1 MARLSPPLAERDA
14 RPATASGTPA
24 DTDARRRVDEK
35 QLNRA
40 AWTCSLGS
48 ALEYY
53 DFALYTLAAALVFGP
68 LFFPAQ
74 TAEMRLIA
82 SFGTYFVGFA
92 VRPLGGVVFGV
103 LGDRIGRKFVLTA
116 TVLLMGIAST
126 LIGVLPTFATAG
138 YWAPALLVLL
148 RILQGLGA
156 GAEQAGAAVLMTEY
170 APAGRRGWYA
180 SLPFLGIQLGTVL
193 AAAVYFVLLANI
205 GRVTD
210 NWGWRVP
217 FLLSA
222 VIVGVG
228 LYMRVRL
235 HESPTFVRLE
245 KRAQVAA
252 NPLKSVV
259 THSKRSLLIG
269 IGLRMAE
276 NGGSSIYQALA
287 ISYLAGVIGMKGP
300 IGALALV
307 CAATVGAVTVPLAGR
322 LSDRFGRVRVY
333 RAFAWLQ
340 LALAFPVWWIFSQ
353 GNVVASVIAISVA
366 QGFANWGMLGAQS
379 ALLPELFGARHRYMG
394 VSFSREASAVLAGG
408 IAPLVGATIIATVIA
423 LHGGDHAAGVRAW
436 VPIAAYLSVLTLITL
451 FTTSRMPETLN
462 RDLDD
467 PLDATDASA
476 ASTLS
481 TGDAVARHA

>member
-1 MARLSPPLAERDA
+1 MDQTSPPPA
-14 RPATASGTPA
+14 RHEAGSGTSA
-24 DTDARRRVDEK
+24 GAGERRAVDPR
-35 QLNRA
+35 QLRRA
-40 AWTCSLGS
+40 VWTCSLGS

-53 DFALYTLAAALVFGP
+53 DFALYTLASALVFGP

-116 TVLLMGIAST
+116 TVLLMGVAST
-126 LIGVLPTFATAG
+126 LIGLLPTFAAAG
-138 YWAPALLVLL
+138 YWAPALLVAL

-170 APAGRRGWYA
+170 APAGKRGIYA

-193 AAAVYFVLLANI
+193 AGAVYFVMLANL
-205 GRVTD
+205 GHVTD
-210 NWGWRVP
+210 GWAWRVP
-217 FLLSA
+217 FLCSA
-222 VIVGVG
+222 VIVAVG
-228 LYMRVRL
+228 LYMRIRL

-245 KRAQVAA
+245 KRAQLAA
-252 NPLKSVV
+252 NPLKSAMR
-259 THSKRSLLIG
+259 HSRPTLLVG

-287 ISYLAGVIGMKGP
+287 VSYLAGVIGLKGP

-307 CAATVGAVTVPLAGR
+307 CAATVGACTVPLAGR

-333 RAFAWLQ
+333 RGFAWLQ

-353 GNVVASVIAISVA
+353 GNVVASLVAISIA
-366 QGFANWGMLGAQS
+366 QGFANWGMLGAQA

-394 VSFSREASAVLAGG
+394 VSFSREVSAVLAGG
-408 IAPLVGATIIATVIA
+408 IAPLVGAMIIAAVIV
-423 LHGGDHAAGVRAW
+423 LHGGDHAAGVLAW
-436 VPIAAYLSVLTLITL
+436 VPIAAYLAVLTLITL
-451 FTTSRMPETLN
+451 FATARMPETLN

-467 PLDATDASA
+467 PLDAMEAQPAPA
-476 ASTLS
+476 ADRL
-481 TGDAVARHA
+481 ARQA

>member
-1 MARLSPPLAERDA
+1 MARTSPPLAERDA
-14 RPATASGTPA
+14 HLATHPGTPA
-24 DTDARRRVDEK
+24 GPDARRGVDAR

-53 DFALYTLAAALVFGP
+53 DFALYTLASALIFGP

-170 APAGRRGWYA
+170 APAGKRGLYA

-193 AAAVYFVLLANI
+193 AAAVYFVLLANLE
-205 GRVTD
+205 RVTD
-210 NWGWRVP
+210 GWGWRVP

-228 LYMRVRL
+228 IYMRVRL

-245 KRAQVAA
+245 KRAQIAA
-252 NPLKSVV
+252 NPLQSVV
-259 THSKRSLLIG
+259 RHSKRSLLTG

-307 CAATVGAVTVPLAGR
+307 CAAAVGAVTVPFAGR

-333 RAFAWLQ
+333 RTFAWLQ
-340 LALAFPVWWIFSQ
+340 LALAFPAWWIFSQ
-353 GNVVASVIAISVA
+353 GNAVASIIAISIA
-366 QGFANWGMLGAQS
+366 QGFANWGMLGAQA

-408 IAPLVGATIIATVIA
+408 IAPLVGATLIAMVIA
-423 LHGGDHAAGVRAW
+423 LHGGDHAAGARAW
-436 VPIAAYLSVLTLITL
+436 LPIAAYLAVLTLITL

-467 PLDATDASA
+467 PLDAAQASPAPA
-476 ASTLS
+476 ADTL
-481 TGDAVARHA
+481 ARHA

>member
-1 MARLSPPLAERDA
+1 MDRISPPPARHDAGSGAPGETVERRGVDA
-14 RPATASGTPA
+14 
-24 DTDARRRVDEK
+24 K

-53 DFALYTLAAALVFGP
+53 DFALYTLASALVFGP

-116 TVLLMGIAST
+116 TVLLMGVAST
-126 LIGVLPTFATAG
+126 LIGVLPTFETAG
-138 YWAPALLVLL
+138 YWAPGLLVLL

-170 APAGRRGWYA
+170 APPGKRGFYA

-193 AAAVYFVLLANI
+193 AAAVYFLLLANLD
-205 GRVTD
+205 RVTD
-210 NWGWRVP
+210 GWGWRVP
-217 FLLSA
+217 FLFSA
-222 VIVGVG
+222 VIVAVG
-228 LYMRVRL
+228 IYMRVRL

-245 KRAQVAA
+245 KRAQVLA
-252 NPLKSVV
+252 NPLKSAVQ
-259 THSKRSLLIG
+259 HSKRSLLIG

-287 ISYLAGVIGMKGP
+287 VSYLAGVIGMKGP

-307 CAATVGAVTVPLAGR
+307 CAATVGACTVPLAGR

-333 RAFAWLQ
+333 RTFAWLQ

-366 QGFANWGMLGAQS
+366 QGFANWGMLGAQA

-394 VSFSREASAVLAGG
+394 VSFSREVSAVLAGG

-436 VPIAAYLSVLTLITL
+436 VPIAAYLVLLTLITL

-467 PLDATDASA
+467 PLDAAQVAQAPGADA
-476 ASTLS
+476 L
-481 TGDAVARHA
+481 ARHA

>member
-1 MARLSPPLAERDA
+1 MDRISPPPARHDAGSGAPGETVER
-14 RPATASGTPA
+14 RGV
-24 DTDARRRVDEK
+24 DTK

-53 DFALYTLAAALVFGP
+53 DFALYTLASALVFGP

-116 TVLLMGIAST
+116 TVLLMGVAST
-126 LIGVLPTFATAG
+126 LIGVLPTFETAG
-138 YWAPALLVLL
+138 YWAPGLLVLL

-170 APAGRRGWYA
+170 APPGKRGFYA

-193 AAAVYFVLLANI
+193 AAAVYFLLLANLD
-205 GRVTD
+205 RVTD
-210 NWGWRVP
+210 GWGWRVP
-217 FLLSA
+217 FLFSA
-222 VIVGVG
+222 VIVAVG
-228 LYMRVRL
+228 IYMR
-235 HESPTFVRLE
+235 VRLE
-245 KRAQVAA
+245 KRAQVSA
-252 NPLKSVV
+252 NPLKSAVQ
-259 THSKRSLLIG
+259 HSKRSLLIG

-287 ISYLAGVIGMKGP
+287 VSYLAGVIGMKGP

-307 CAATVGAVTVPLAGR
+307 CAATVGACTVPLAGR

-333 RAFAWLQ
+333 RTFAWLQ

-366 QGFANWGMLGAQS
+366 QGFANWGMLGAQA

-394 VSFSREASAVLAGG
+394 VSFSREVSAVLAGG

-436 VPIAAYLSVLTLITL
+436 VPIAAYLVLLTLITL

-467 PLDATDASA
+467 PLDAAQVAQAPGADA
-476 ASTLS
+476 L
-481 TGDAVARHA
+481 ARHA

>member
-1 MARLSPPLAERDA
+1 MDRIPPPPARHDAEA
-14 RPATASGTPA
+14 G
-24 DTDARRRVDEK
+24 ARRGVDTR

-53 DFALYTLAAALVFGP
+53 DFALYTLASALVFGP
-68 LFFPAQ
+68 LFFPSQ
-74 TAEMRLIA
+74 TTQMRLIA

-92 VRPLGGVVFGV
+92 VRPLGGCVFGV
-103 LGDRIGRKFVLTA
+103 LGDRLGRKFVLTA
-116 TVLLMGIAST
+116 TVLLMGVAST
-126 LIGVLPTFATAG
+126 LIGVLPTFETAG

-170 APAGRRGWYA
+170 APPGKRGLYA

-193 AAAVYFVLLANI
+193 AAAVYFGLLANLDH
-205 GRVTD
+205 VTD
-210 NWGWRVP
+210 GWSWRVP
-217 FLLSA
+217 FLFSA
-222 VIVGVG
+222 VIVAVG
-228 LYMRVRL
+228 LYMRIRL

-245 KRAQVAA
+245 KRAQLAA
-252 NPLKSVV
+252 NPLKSAWQ
-259 THSKRSLLIG
+259 HSRPALRIG

-287 ISYLAGVIGMKGP
+287 VSYLAGVIGMKGP
-300 IGALALV
+300 IGAFALV
-307 CAATVGAVTVPLAGR
+307 CAATVGSCTVPLAGW
-322 LSDRFGRVRVY
+322 LSDRYGRVRVY
-333 RAFAWLQ
+333 RLFAWLQ

-366 QGFANWGMLGAQS
+366 QGFANWGMLGAQA

-394 VSFSREASAVLAGG
+394 VSFSREVSAVLAGG
-408 IAPLVGATIIATVIA
+408 IAPLVGAMIIAAVIV
-423 LHGGDHAAGVRAW
+423 LHGGDRAAGVQAW
-436 VPIAAYLSVLTLITL
+436 VPIAAYLAVLTLITL
-451 FTTSRMPETLN
+451 RTTFRMPETLN

-467 PLDATDASA
+467 PLDATQA
-476 ASTLS
+476 ASEPAAERL
-481 TGDAVARHA
+481 ARHA